1 MTERSGPALRR
12 GRVWLPWVIMLL
24 VTAGAA
30 AIMHWLEVRMW
41 WCDEPDGGGRLWIS
55 DVWTSHCSQ
64 HLADPY
70 SITHVSHGLIAY
82 AVFWA
87 ITRWRGLPMTPE
99 RRREWGPWV
108 MTIAVALAA
117 GWEVLENSDFII
129 NRYREETMSLDY
141 MGDSVANAV
150 GDILSCALG
159 YVLAQRLGVLFAV
172 GMFIVTE
179 IVLAVMIRDNLTLNV
194 IMLVRPVEA
203 IKAWQVQDH
212 AQ

>member
-1 MTERSGPALRR
+1 MTERTAQNS
-12 GRVWLPWVIMLL
+12 GRVMAWLPWVLMLL
-24 VTAGAA
+24 VTGGAA
-30 AIMHWLEVRMW
+30 AIMHWLEGRMW
-41 WCDEPDGGGRLWIS
+41 WCDEPDGRGRLWIS

-64 HLADPY
+64 HLTDPY

-87 ITRWRGLPMTPE
+87 ITRWRGAAMTKE
-99 RRREWGPWV
+99 RRRTWGPWV
-108 MTIAVALAA
+108 MMIAVGLAA

-159 YVLAQRLGVLFAV
+159 YVLAQRLGIVFAA

-179 IVLAVMIRDNLTLNV
+179 VALAIMIRDNLTLNV

-203 IKAWQVQDH
+203 IKEWQMQDH
-212 AQ
+212 GQ